1 MFWLLQIPFSPR
13 SHVLGS
19 FHCLTALNALL
30 QAPAAAVAAVAVV
43 AGASPELAMIWK
55 ARVETSATAPKM
67 WKTMGY
73 SKCLKPLAKH
83 NGWDLCWQTHN
94 FSKKNNNG
102 ALMFPS
108 N

>member
-73 SKCLKPLAKH
+73 SKCLKPLAK
-83 NGWDLCWQTHN
+83 Q
-94 FSKKNNNG
+94 KKG
-102 ALMFPS
+102 S
-108 N
+108 